1 MQKITKKN
9 QEHIADMVLCFE
21 LFKKN
26 NQRYSDELMKER
38 PNLEMVNIYLDR
50 ALFMAKCAVD
60 YAEMASLDPLKVV
73 HHARSFVDIHKEAEQ
88 KTA

>member
-26 NQRYSDELMKER
+26 NQRYSDELMKQK
-38 PNLEMVNIYLDR
+38 PNLKLVDHYCDR

-60 YAEMASLDPLKVV
+60 YAEMASLDPFKVI
-73 HHARSFVDIHKEAEQ
+73 HHAGSFIEIHKEKEQ
-88 KTA
+88 KA